1 MEWISVN
8 DELPAIGQF
17 CIVHME
23 RRGFSP
29 VNQAVCQYTKYG
41 FDLACVTHWMSTIKS
56 PKTKTSK
63 VKV

>member
-1 MEWISVN
+1 MEWTSVD

-23 RRGFSP
+23 RSGYLP

-41 FDLACVTHWMSTIKS
+41 FDLASVTHWMPTMES
-56 PKTKTSK
+56 PKTSK